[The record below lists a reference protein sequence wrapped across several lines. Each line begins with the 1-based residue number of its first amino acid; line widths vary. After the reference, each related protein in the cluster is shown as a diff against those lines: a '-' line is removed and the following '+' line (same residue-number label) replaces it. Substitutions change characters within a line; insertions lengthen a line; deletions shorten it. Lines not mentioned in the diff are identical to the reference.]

1 MRNAEVIRQWQILRE
16 LETRRGVTIHDLASL
31 VNVSTRTIRRD
42 LEALQYAGFALYDEG
57 EENATK
63 TWHLNLQ
70 PFKGVQDGLSVSDV
84 AALFLSRSVF
94 ESLSGWPL
102 ADELRTAFEKIE
114 RGLNPRMR
122 EFLAALPDVVFAKPG
137 PKSRQGS
144 PALVDIT
151 RRLFDAVHDRR
162 IVEARY
168 FSATSNLAKSY
179 LLQPY
184 RLALANGGLYLVAW
198 VPAYE
203 AFRTFA
209 VERIEKLSVREE
221 TFKPTRKLPADLFG
235 ASMGVFVGT
244 PVPVEV
250 EFEAGVAPF
259 VRSRVWH
266 DSQQLHDLPSGR
278 LRMTLHVSNDAALL
292 GWILGFGSQVRVVAP
307 KTLRASVTEEWRRA
321 LERSLGS

>member
-16 LETRRGVTIHDLASL
+16 LEARHGVTIHALAEL
-31 VNVSTRTIRRD
+31 VDVSTRTIRRD
-42 LEALQYAGFALYDEG
+42 LEALQAAGFALYDEG

-63 TWHLNLQ
+63 KWHLNPQ
-70 PFKGVQDGLSVSDV
+70 PFSAVQDGLSVSDV

-102 ADELRTAFEKIE
+102 ADELRAAFAKIE
-114 RGLNPRMR
+114 RGLNPRMK
-122 EFLAALPDVVFAKPG
+122 EFLAALPDVVFAKAG
-137 PKSRQGS
+137 PKARLASRT
-144 PALVDIT
+144 LVDIT

-162 IVEARY
+162 ILEARY

-179 LLQPY
+179 ILQPY

-198 VPAYE
+198 VPAYD

-209 VERIEKLSVREE
+209 VERIENLSVREE
-221 TFKPTRKLPADLFG
+221 KFKPTRKLPADLFG

-244 PVPVEV
+244 AVPVEV
-250 EFEAGVAPF
+250 EFDAGIAPF

-266 DSQQLHDLPSGR
+266 DSQQLHDLPAGR
-278 LRMTLHVSNDAALL
+278 LRMTLNVSNDAALL
-292 GWILGFGSQVRVVAP
+292 SWILGFGSHVRVVAP

-321 LERSLGS
+321 LAQSSVS

>member
-16 LETRRGVTIHDLASL
+16 LETRRGVTIHDLAAL
-31 VNVSTRTIRRD
+31 VHVSTRTIRRD

-63 TWHLNLQ
+63 LWKLDLQ

-102 ADELRTAFEKIE
+102 AGELRAAFEKIE

-122 EFLAALPDVVFAKPG
+122 EFLAALPDVIFAKAG
-137 PKSRQGS
+137 PKSRQASGT
-144 PALVDIT
+144 LVDIT

-162 IVEARY
+162 LVEMQY
-168 FSATSNLAKSY
+168 LSATSNRAKSY
-179 LLQPY
+179 RLHPY

-198 VPAYE
+198 VPAYD

-209 VERIEKLSVREE
+209 VERIETLSVGEE

-244 PVPVEV
+244 PEPVEV

-266 DSQQLHDLPSGR
+266 DSQQLHDLPAGR
-278 LRMTLHVSNDAALL
+278 LRMTLHVSNDSALL
-292 GWILGFGSQVRVVAP
+292 SWILGFGSGVRVIAP
-307 KTLRASVTEEWRRA
+307 RSLRAAVTDEWRRA
-321 LERSLGS
+321 LAQSE